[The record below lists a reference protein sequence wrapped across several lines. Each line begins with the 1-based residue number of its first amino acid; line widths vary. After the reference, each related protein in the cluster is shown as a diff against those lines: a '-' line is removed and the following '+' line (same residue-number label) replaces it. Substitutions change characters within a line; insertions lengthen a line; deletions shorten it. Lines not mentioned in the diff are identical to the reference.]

1 MLKTIQWKLIT
12 LCVAL
17 ILLVLAVLV
26 VFLQW
31 NLASF
36 SSEFGLDTPIEFS
49 SEYLERVQQ
58 AAIAGDEELLA
69 TLIRAS
75 GGHDLGSYEISAFI
89 TFIYNNLWQTLI
101 IGIVLS
107 AFFGF
112 LLSRTI
118 TVPIRQLTQKANLL
132 ASGDFETRIDVH
144 SRDEIGILANTFD
157 YMAKIITNS
166 MKQISSEKSKLETM
180 LMHMADGVMTFR
192 IDGTSMHVNNA
203 AKRMLNIGDDEEIV
217 FDAFFEQIKAK
228 ICVAEL
234 IYLDSENTITREVDF
249 GQTVLNFYFATF
261 KDEHNRLSGII
272 VVIHDITESERVD
285 KLRHEFV
292 ANVSHELRTPLTT
305 IKGYAET
312 IVEDER
318 QPEDTK
324 QFLNVIISEV
334 DRMTRIVKD
343 LLTLTTLG
351 FSSVLEDRE
360 YFSMDDMIRDI
371 ISSLAIQVEKN
382 GHQLTYTPTT
392 SIPHIYANKGKIE
405 QVIINIVSNAIKY
418 TPQDTG
424 MIEIFAGN
432 LYNNVYV
439 KVKDNG
445 VGIPQKDLPRVF
457 ERFYRID
464 KARSRDKGGTGL
476 GLAIAQEIVLLHG
489 GSIQIESQ
497 INKGTEVIIN
507 LPISG
512 E

>member
-1 MLKTIQWKLIT
+1 
-12 LCVAL
+12 
-17 ILLVLAVLV
+17 
-26 VFLQW
+26 
-31 NLASF
+31 
-36 SSEFGLDTPIEFS
+36 
-49 SEYLERVQQ
+49 
-58 AAIAGDEELLA
+58 
-69 TLIRAS
+69 
-75 GGHDLGSYEISAFI
+75 
-89 TFIYNNLWQTLI
+89 
-101 IGIVLS
+101 
-107 AFFGF
+107 
-112 LLSRTI
+112 
-118 TVPIRQLTQKANLL
+118 
-132 ASGDFETRIDVH
+132 
-144 SRDEIGILANTFD
+144 
-157 YMAKIITNS
+157 
-166 MKQISSEKSKLETM
+166 
-180 LMHMADGVMTFR
+180 MHMADGVMTFR